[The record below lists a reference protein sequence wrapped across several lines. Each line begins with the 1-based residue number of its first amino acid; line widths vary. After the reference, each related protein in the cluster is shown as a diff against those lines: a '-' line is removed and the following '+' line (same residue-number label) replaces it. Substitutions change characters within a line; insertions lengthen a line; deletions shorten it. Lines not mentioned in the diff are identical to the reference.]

1 MSDHTRILLVR
12 HAQPTSDARG
22 RCYGALDIGFSARGR
37 AQAQLLA
44 CTLEQVPLAAIYT
57 SPSRRAVDSAAPA
70 AQAHAL
76 TPIIDERLRE
86 LDFGDFEGRTYG
98 EIERSNPERYR
109 QWMDTPTLVQF
120 PGGESYTQL
129 RARALAAID
138 AIRAR
143 HLGETAA
150 VFSHGGVLR
159 TILADCLS
167 MPADAIFRLDQ
178 RHGAIS
184 IIDWIDTTPLVRL
197 LNAPP
202 TTLAADQRGFIS
214 ALGGLPCVASVVP

>member
-1 MSDHTRILLVR
+1 MNDHTRILLVR

-22 RCYGALDIGFSARGR
+22 RCYGTLDIGLSAAGR
-37 AQAQLLA
+37 AQAQLLGR
-44 CTLEQVPLAAIYT
+44 TLEQVPLAAVYT
-57 SPSRRAVDSAAPA
+57 SPSRRAVDTAAPA

-76 TPIIDERLRE
+76 APIVDERLRE

-98 EIERSNPERYR
+98 EIERTHPELYR
-109 QWMDTPTLVQF
+109 QWMHTPTLVQF

-138 AIRAR
+138 EIRAR
-143 HLGETAA
+143 HPGESAA

-167 MPADAIFRLDQ
+167 IPAEAIFRLDQ
-178 RHGAIS
+178 SHGAIS
-184 IIDWIDTTPLVRL
+184 IVDWIDGTPFVRL

-202 TTLAADQRGFIS
+202 TIDEPGGFIATPAAVPS
-214 ALGGLPCVASVVP
+214 PPRVAL

>member
-12 HAQPTSDARG
+12 HAQPTADVRD
-22 RCYGALDIGFSARGR
+22 RCYGTLDVGLSARGR
-37 AQAQLLA
+37 EQAQFLVGM
-44 CTLEQVPLAAIYT
+44 LEQVPLAAVYT
-57 SPSRRAVDSAAPA
+57 SPSRRAFATAAPA

-76 TPIIDERLRE
+76 TPIVDERLRE

-98 EIERSNPERYR
+98 EIERSHPEIYR

-120 PGGESYTQL
+120 PGGESYSQL

-138 AIRAR
+138 TIRAR

-150 VFSHGGVLR
+150 VFSHSGVVR

-167 MPADAIFRLDQ
+167 MPAEAIFRLDQ
-178 RHGAIS
+178 SHGAIS
-184 IIDWIDTTPLVRL
+184 IIDWINATPLVRL

-202 TTLAADQRGFIS
+202 PILAGSQRGFIA
-214 ALGGLPCVASVVP
+214 ALVEVASAVSVAP

>member
-1 MSDHTRILLVR
+1 MSDHHRILLVR
-12 HAQPTSDARG
+12 HAEPTTDARG
-22 RCYGALDIGFSARGR
+22 RCYGTLDIGLSARGR

-44 CTLEQVPLAAIYT
+44 RTLEQVPLAALYT

-70 AQAHAL
+70 AHAHAL

-86 LDFGDFEGRTYG
+86 LDFGDFEGRTYD
-98 EIERSNPERYR
+98 EIERSHPELYR

-129 RARALAAID
+129 RARALAALD

-150 VFSHGGVLR
+150 LFSHGGVLR

-167 MPADAIFRLDQ
+167 MPPDAIFRLDQ
-178 RHGAIS
+178 RHAGIS
-184 IIDWIDTTPLVRL
+184 IVDWIDAAPLVRL
-197 LNAPP
+197 VNAPP
-202 TTLAADQRGFIS
+202 TILAGNQSGLIS
-214 ALGGLPCVASVVP
+214 ALAEVAPAASVAP

>member
-1 MSDHTRILLVR
+1 MSDHTRIMLVR
-12 HAQPTSDARG
+12 HAQPTTDARG
-22 RCYGALDIGFSARGR
+22 RCYGRLDIGLSARGQ

-57 SPSRRAVDSAAPA
+57 SPSRRAVDTAAPA
-70 AQAHAL
+70 AQARAL

-98 EIERSNPERYR
+98 EIERSHPEIYR

-150 VFSHGGVLR
+150 VVSHGGVLR

-178 RHGAIS
+178 SHGAIS
-184 IIDWIDTTPLVRL
+184 IIDWINATPLVRL
-197 LNAPP
+197 LNATPAI
-202 TTLAADQRGFIS
+202 LAGNQRGFIS
-214 ALGGLPCVASVVP
+214 ALAEVASVASVAP